1 MKLKIKISNLCCFF
15 FLILLCNCVQSSASL
30 FGPVM
35 TGAKTGS
42 VYQTGFS
49 YASSKIIKSQLGEE
63 PSDYIKK
70 ILNKKSYTSKS
81 YPNFN
86 EDHFYESKKLSL
98 NKEFSKIEYDE
109 FLSSVKKMLK

>member
-1 MKLKIKISNLCCFF
+1 MKLKIKISNLCCLF

-30 FGPVM
+30 FGPVI

-42 VYQTGFS
+42 FYQTGFS
-49 YASSKIIKSQLGEE
+49 YASSNIIKNQLGEN

-70 ILNKKSYTSKS
+70 ILNQKSHASQS
-81 YPNFN
+81 YLNFN
-86 EDHFYESKKLSL
+86 EDHFYENKKLSS